1 MKFVEKLT
9 AAVEKNQSL
18 LCVGLD
24 PQESMLPP
32 GEDIEE
38 RLVAWA
44 EKLVAA
50 TADMVCCYKPNIAF
64 FEQFGPKG
72 LSALQSIAAIIPEDI
87 PILLDAKRG
96 DIGSTAE
103 AYAVAAF
110 QQWHADALTLSPY
123 LGRDSIQPFL
133 ANPDKAAFILCQTS
147 NPSASELQLHGEPA
161 LFEQVAR
168 VSVHWGEPGQ
178 IGLVVGATQPEALK
192 RARGICPQAWI
203 LAPGVGAQGA
213 DLVVALQAGLRS
225 DGMGLI
231 IPLSRGVLLADDPRA
246 SCAALRDQ
254 INMVRESIKK
264 EPPLNP
270 NESLILGL
278 FETGCIRFGQFTL
291 ASGATSP
298 IYIDLRRL
306 VSFPDLFSQ
315 AAEAYAERSRAI
327 QYDLLSGVPYAAL
340 PISAVAALRLHKG
353 MIYPRKEAKTHG
365 TGQSIEGVFTQGQV
379 ALLYEDVITSGGSI
393 LTAAGVLRAA
403 GLIVRDVVV
412 LVNRS
417 QGGCEALAADGIK
430 LHAILTMDDILDVL
444 DKKQLVA
451 ADLMHQVR
459 AYLEGQA

>member
-178 IGLVVGATQPEALK
+178 IGLVVGATQYEHGDDRQVTVGGVRDLLADAETIFP
-192 RARGICPQAWI
+192 GIGEYE
-203 LAPGVGAQGA
+203 LAEMI
-213 DLVVALQAGLRS
+213 AGLRPMTP
-225 DGMGLI
+225 DNLPILGAD
-231 IPLSRGVLLADDPRA
+231 PDDPRLVYA
-246 SCAALRDQ
+246 TGHGRNGIALTPITAAT
-254 INMVRESIKK
+254 V
-264 EPPLNP
+264 
-270 NESLILGL
+270 
-278 FETGCIRFGQFTL
+278 L
-291 ASGATSP
+291 ADVQGRP
-298 IYIDLRRL
+298 
-306 VSFPDLFSQ
+306 VPE
-315 AAEAYAERSRAI
+315 AAR
-327 QYDLLSGVPYAAL
+327 
-340 PISAVAALRLHKG
+340 
-353 MIYPRKEAKTHG
+353 
-365 TGQSIEGVFTQGQV
+365 
-379 ALLYEDVITSGGSI
+379 
-393 LTAAGVLRAA
+393 AAGVQRLRR
-403 GLIVRDVVV
+403 G
-412 LVNRS
+412 
-417 QGGCEALAADGIK
+417 
-430 LHAILTMDDILDVL
+430 
-444 DKKQLVA
+444 
-451 ADLMHQVR
+451 
-459 AYLEGQA
+459 